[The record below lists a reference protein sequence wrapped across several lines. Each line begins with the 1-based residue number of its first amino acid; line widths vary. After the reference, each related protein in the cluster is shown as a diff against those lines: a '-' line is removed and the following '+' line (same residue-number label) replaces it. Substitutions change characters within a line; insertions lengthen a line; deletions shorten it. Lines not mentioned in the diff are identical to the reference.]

1 MRRNIF
7 LFLGLVGILILTGCA
22 TTAKVSQIKI
32 PTPEKIETF
41 QVSSLTLEV
50 LDKTPGQKNQKF
62 VQKLEE
68 DLKDELAKNDIN
80 VEESAEKIL
89 RVSVTKIYLVGAGK
103 RFMLGVFAGQST
115 IEADIVLL
123 SKEGASLAEFTVIS
137 YGGVR
142 GAIFELDS
150 PQRVTKKLAQE
161 IVSRLKSLSKSQGG
175 ETE

>member
-1 MRRNIF
+1 MRNVRRWIWIG
-7 LFLGLVGILILTGCA
+7 LLLGGIGILVSCA

-32 PTPEKIETF
+32 SSPEKIGTF

-68 DLKDELAKNDIN
+68 DLKDELAKNEIK
-80 VEESAEKIL
+80 VEEGAEKIL
-89 RVSVTKIYLVGAGK
+89 RVSVTNIYLVGPGK
-103 RFMLGVFAGQST
+103 RFVLGVFAGQST
-115 IEADIVLL
+115 IETDVTLVD
-123 SKEGASLAEFTVIS
+123 KEGSSLVEFQVTS

-150 PQRVTKKLAQE
+150 SQRVTKKLAQE
-161 IVSRLKSLSKSQGG
+161 VVSKLKSLGKSQ
-175 ETE
+175 EK